1 MYIIKKDGT
10 HEDYQPEKIKRAS
23 TLSAERKMVTL
34 SEEDKD
40 LIVSKVEEKLKKL
53 GLEAVPIAVM
63 HNVVESSLEEFNP
76 EVAESYRNY
85 RNNYHKKEN
94 MSNNTKIKNKRIL

>member
-34 SEEDKD
+34 SAEDKD

-53 GLEAVPIAVM
+53 GLEAVPIRCLATWGF
-63 HNVVESSLEEFNP
+63 HAANTRLSES
-76 EVAESYRNY
+76 
-85 RNNYHKKEN
+85 
-94 MSNNTKIKNKRIL
+94 